1 MSDKEQKAIK
11 KVSFHQDSSCTI
23 TGLLIRLLKLKRKV
37 MEALLID

>member
-1 MSDKEQKAIK
+1 MSDKEQKALK
-11 KVSFHQDSSCTI
+11 KVSFQDTSCTI